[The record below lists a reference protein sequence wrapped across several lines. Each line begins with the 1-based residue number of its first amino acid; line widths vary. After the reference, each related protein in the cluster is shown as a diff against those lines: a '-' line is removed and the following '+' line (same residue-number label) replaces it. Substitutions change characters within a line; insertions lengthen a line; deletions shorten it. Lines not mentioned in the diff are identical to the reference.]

1 MSPIL
6 IEIKQDRPG
15 FDNFIGTWV
24 CKGDINIIIDV
35 GPANSVNR
43 LIKSLIDMNLERV
56 DFILLT
62 HIHIDHSGGLADF
75 LEHFPMA
82 EVICHSKGIRHL
94 VEPSKLWAGSR
105 TALGEI
111 AEFYGPLKPVQKERL
126 IPHTDAGIDGL
137 EIIETPGHAPHHLSF
152 IYQGNLFVGEAGGNY
167 STVLEKEYLRPATP
181 PMFFLGEFLKSIDLL
196 LASEDQPICYAHF
209 GKAESSHR
217 LLHRFRNQLIQW
229 KEIIK
234 EEMSNGQRHIVER
247 CVERLLEKDPD
258 IKAFEAM
265 EPEIRIRER
274 FFLEN
279 SVRGYLGFLQNKE

>member
-1 MSPIL
+1 MNPIL

-15 FDNFIGTWV
+15 FDHFIGAWV

-43 LIKSLIDMNLERV
+43 LIESLIAMGLDRV

-62 HIHIDHSGGLADF
+62 HIHIDHAGGLSDF
-75 LEHFPMA
+75 LDHFPMA
-82 EVICHSKGIRHL
+82 KVICHSKGIRHL
-94 VEPSKLWAGSR
+94 VEPSKLWTGSR

-111 AEFYGPLKPVQKERL
+111 ADFYGPIKPVQREML

-137 EIIETPGHAPHHLSF
+137 EIIETPGHATHHLSF

-167 STVLEKEYLRPATP
+167 FIVDEKEYLRPATP
-181 PMFFLGEFLKSIDLL
+181 PIFSLEESLKGIDLL
-196 LASEDQPICYAHF
+196 LAAEDHPICYAHF
-209 GKAESSHR
+209 GKAKSSHR

-229 KEIIK
+229 NEIIK
-234 EEMSNGQRHIVER
+234 EEMCTGQRHIVER
-247 CVERLLEKDPD
+247 SIERLLEKDPN

-265 EPEIRIRER
+265 EPEIRNRER
-274 FFLEN
+274 FFLTN
-279 SVRGYLGFLQNKE
+279 SVRGYVGFLQKI